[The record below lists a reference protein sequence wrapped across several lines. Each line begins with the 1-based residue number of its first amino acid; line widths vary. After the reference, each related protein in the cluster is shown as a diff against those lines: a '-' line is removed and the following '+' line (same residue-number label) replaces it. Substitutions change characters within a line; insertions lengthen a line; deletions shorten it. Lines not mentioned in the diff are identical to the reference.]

1 MAARDPQRARVY
13 AWEHEWCDWNRSTL
27 TLREARAAVH
37 WACDKYGIHPPAVKQ
52 HAGAAYSFSRGEP
65 ANVISFRYDQRNPAV
80 ALHEAAHYICGVLFG
95 EVTDMADHSPEW
107 MGVYLWLLE
116 GYRVAPRTALYASAK
131 AKGIRW
137 VDTWVVSPKRLQRQR
152 RT

>member
-65 ANVISFRYDQRNPAV
+65 ANVISFRYDQRNPI
-80 ALHEAAHYICGVLFG
+80 YFG
-95 EVTDMADHSPEW
+95 GCS
-107 MGVYLWLLE
+107 
-116 GYRVAPRTALYASAK
+116 
-131 AKGIRW
+131 
-137 VDTWVVSPKRLQRQR
+137 RQR
-152 RT
+152 SRGSSKKFSYNW